1 MTMFV
6 VDTNILVYAAAEDS
20 PWHEPCAAALERWRT
35 EPGAWFI
42 TWSIAYEF
50 VRVATHRNT
59 MRTRWT
65 ARDAW
70 RFIETLLMSRG
81 LDVLVPTW
89 RHPAV
94 AAAVIDETPG
104 IEGNFV
110 HDAHIAVLMR
120 EHGIRRIYTRDVA
133 FHRFA
138 FLEPIDPVRPAAP
151 PGAAEPTA
159 RYRRPRR
166 RPSAR
171 V

>member
-1 MTMFV
+1 MFV

-20 PWHEPCAAALERWRT
+20 PFHDPCASALERWRG

-42 TWSIAYEF
+42 TWSVAYEF
-50 VRVATHRNT
+50 VRVVTHRNT
-59 MRTRWT
+59 MRKRWT
-65 ARDAW
+65 AREAW
-70 RFIETLLMSRG
+70 RFVESLLASPG
-81 LDVLVPTW
+81 LDVLVATP
-89 RHPAV
+89 RHSAV
-94 AAAVIDETPG
+94 AAMVMGETPG

-110 HDAHIAVLMR
+110 HDVHIAVLMR

-151 PGAAEPTA
+151 PGAAEPGA
-159 RYRRPRR
+159 RYRRGRR